1 MKEDIIFFC
10 PVDFIFSIRAR
21 IKWMET
27 FFFTSFF
34 VPIIFFFI
42 NGHLALLGGPLVQQM
57 KGDLSLDMY
66 WKVDELLAVK
76 PEIKAE

>member
-27 FFFTSFF
+27 FFFLLFLFLS
-34 VPIIFFFI
+34 FFFI
-42 NGHLALLGGPLVQQM
+42 NGHVALLGGPLVQQM

>member
-1 MKEDIIFFC
+1 MNGDIFF
-10 PVDFIFSIRAR
+10 S
-21 IKWMET
+21 
-27 FFFTSFF
+27 FFFCSHH
-34 VPIIFFFI
+34 FFFI
-42 NGHLALLGGPLVQQM
+42 NGHVALLGGPLVQQM